1 MQIQVINFF
10 KNWTKIKKCL
20 KKYQEVKTLIVRNIQ
35 IMSVEEYNYWLKT
48 KSAYEHNLKNNIG
61 HLESI
66 KVLISKIDD
75 KLSSAVVRFN

>member
-1 MQIQVINFF
+1 
-10 KNWTKIKKCL
+10 
-20 KKYQEVKTLIVRNIQ
+20 
-35 IMSVEEYNYWLKT
+35 MSVEEYNYWLKT